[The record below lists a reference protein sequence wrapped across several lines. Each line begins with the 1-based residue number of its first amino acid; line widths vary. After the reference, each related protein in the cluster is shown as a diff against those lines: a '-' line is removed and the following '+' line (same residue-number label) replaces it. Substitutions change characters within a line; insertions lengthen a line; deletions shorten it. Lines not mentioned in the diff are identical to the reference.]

1 MTNDNPIFG
10 LRFGSNADLIPTQED
25 LSLFLAST
33 KKSGRRE
40 LHGKDLVKYDH
51 LLEELAEFESGQAE
65 EKPPQNLRDKIFYGV
80 LGHSQFI
87 TPALKLAV
95 EQYKYHLQALS
106 LLDFRKPTA
115 FIATAEKEMGRLN
128 PKKKDEAAKLARLR
142 GMVEERKQLLD
153 ALTRHRATL
162 VQELGFIVRYI
173 RDGLVKIV
181 KLCEASI
188 VILVE
193 FHLSQ
198 QEEKRLVEEIREQ
211 FKERLRDSLH
221 QGLVSR
227 QELEI
232 AKRDVGI
239 LSKELSAL
247 LREDIY
253 SLTGLYEAIH
263 GHAREI
269 IHEIDVFMAEIDR
282 KKTRSRDE
290 EQELYESVE
299 RVLVALV
306 SKYHLSL
313 KMSPVRSATADER
326 MLLDKRM
333 AIVDRLFELVKKE
346 RRARKDRRLGEDRR
360 KFNDPNWKGPERRAG
375 NDRRSGRNRRA

>member
-10 LRFGSNADLIPTQED
+10 LRFGSNADLNPTQED

-33 KKSGRRE
+33 KRSGRRE

-51 LLEELAEFESGQAE
+51 LLEELAEFASRQEE
-65 EKPPQNLRDKIFYGV
+65 EKPQDLRDKIFYGV
-80 LGHSQFI
+80 LAHSQFI

-95 EQYKYHLQALS
+95 EQYKYHLQELS

-142 GMVEERKQLLD
+142 GMVEERKRLLD
-153 ALTRHRATL
+153 ALTKRRAAL
-162 VQELGFIVRYI
+162 VEELGFIVRYI

-181 KLCEASI
+181 KLCQASI

-227 QELEI
+227 QELEV

-247 LREDIY
+247 LRGDLY

-263 GHAREI
+263 DHAREI
-269 IHEIDVFMAEIDR
+269 IHEIDVLTAEIGR

-290 EQELYESVE
+290 EQELYESIE

-306 SKYHLSL
+306 SKYHLPL
-313 KMSPVRSATADER
+313 KMSPLRSATTHER
-326 MLLDKRM
+326 MLLEKRT

-346 RRARKDRRLGEDRR
+346 RRARKDRRAGEDRR
-360 KFNDPNWKGPERRAG
+360 KYSDPSWKGPERRTG
-375 NDRRSGRNRRA
+375 KDRRSGKNRRA

>member
-1 MTNDNPIFG
+1 
-10 LRFGSNADLIPTQED
+10 
-25 LSLFLAST
+25 
-33 KKSGRRE
+33 
-40 LHGKDLVKYDH
+40 
-51 LLEELAEFESGQAE
+51 
-65 EKPPQNLRDKIFYGV
+65 
-80 LGHSQFI
+80 
-87 TPALKLAV
+87 
-95 EQYKYHLQALS
+95 
-106 LLDFRKPTA
+106 
-115 FIATAEKEMGRLN
+115 
-128 PKKKDEAAKLARLR
+128 
-142 GMVEERKQLLD
+142 
-153 ALTRHRATL
+153 
-162 VQELGFIVRYI
+162 
-173 RDGLVKIV
+173 VKIV